1 MLLLPN
7 KNAHPD
13 LTILSVSAFLLSILK
28 KCKVQAYSDLYGK
41 LTAHEERAS
50 YLFEGALDLL
60 FLLGLIQYH
69 PKNDIVEYV
78 GI

>member
-13 LTILSVSAFLLSILK
+13 LTILSVSAFLLTVLK
-28 KCKVQAYSDLYGK
+28 KHKVQAYSDLYSK
-41 LTAHEERAS
+41 LAIHEERAS

>member
-1 MLLLPN
+1 M
-7 KNAHPD
+7 
-13 LTILSVSAFLLSILK
+13 
-28 KCKVQAYSDLYGK
+28 
-41 LTAHEERAS
+41 
-50 YLFEGALDLL
+50 FEGALDLL

>member
-13 LTILSVSAFLLSILK
+13 LTVLSVSAFLLSVLRK
-28 KCKVQAYSDLYGK
+28 HKVQAYSDLHSK
-41 LTAHEERAS
+41 LVIHEKRAS
-50 YLFEGALDLL
+50 YFFEAALDLL
-60 FLLGLIQYH
+60 FLLGLIHYH
-69 PKNDIVEYV
+69 PKNDIIEYV